1 MLRSPLEPA
10 GKNIFI
16 HSWRKRHNAVR
27 IDAAEQRQTLGVLQV
42 ANAMRG

>member
-16 HSWRKRHNAVR
+16 LGWRNRHNAVR
-27 IDAAEQRQTLGVLQV
+27 IIGAEQRQTLGVLQV